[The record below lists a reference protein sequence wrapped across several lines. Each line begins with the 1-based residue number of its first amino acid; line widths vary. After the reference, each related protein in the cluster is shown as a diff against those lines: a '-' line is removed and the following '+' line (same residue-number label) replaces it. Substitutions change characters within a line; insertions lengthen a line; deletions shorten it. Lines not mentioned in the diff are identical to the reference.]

1 MEVAEEPGTEHG
13 RAEAAASLCA
23 SAVSRR
29 GDRPESRRAE
39 RGRERAGESECVV
52 RPAVGTSGSYQS
64 KSERKET

>member
-39 RGRERAGESECVV
+39 RGRAGESECVV